1 MEFMAYNYMYF
12 NEIHHIK
19 LKVWY
24 HFYNAV
30 PCKVD
35 MEECSLLWHVKC
47 CNIVCGN
54 ICVVYRNIYG
64 LKHIFVD

>member
-30 PCKVD
+30 PCKVG
-35 MEECSLLWHVKC
+35 MEECSLSRL
-47 CNIVCGN
+47 
-54 ICVVYRNIYG
+54 
-64 LKHIFVD
+64 IFFF